1 MLFWI
6 FVILIVIG
14 VVVICK
20 FDEIDFIGAIMTST
34 GILGFL
40 ASLIV
45 LIASYAGI
53 DGKVERLQ
61 TRYETLVYQYENDI
75 YDNDNDLGK
84 RDLMEDIREW
94 NEDLS
99 AKQANQNDFWI
110 GIFIPD
116 IYDQFEYIELK

>member
-14 VVVICK
+14 VIVICK
-20 FDEIDFIGAIMTST
+20 FEEIDFIGAIMTAT

-40 ASLIV
+40 GALIV
-45 LIASYAGI
+45 LIANYAGI

-84 RDLMEDIREW
+84 RELMEDIRTW

>member
-14 VVVICK
+14 VIIICK
-20 FDEIDFIGAIMTST
+20 FEEIDFVGAIITSI
-34 GILGFL
+34 GIFGVLVAL
-40 ASLIV
+40 VV
-45 LIASYAGI
+45 LIANYAGI
-53 DGKVERLQ
+53 DGRVERLQ

>member
-14 VVVICK
+14 VIVICK
-20 FDEIDFIGAIMTST
+20 FEEIGFIGAIMTAT

-45 LIASYAGI
+45 LIANYVGI

-84 RDLMEDIREW
+84 RELMEDIRTW

-99 AKQANQNDFWI
+99 ARQANQNDFWI

-116 IYDQFEYIELK
+116 IYYQFEYIELK

>member
-14 VVVICK
+14 VIVICK
-20 FDEIDFIGAIMTST
+20 FEEIDFIGAIMTAT

-84 RDLMEDIREW
+84 RDLIEDIREW

>member
-14 VVVICK
+14 VVVIFK
-20 FDEIDFIGAIMTST
+20 FEEIDFFGAIMTAT

-40 ASLIV
+40 VAIIV
-45 LIASYAGI
+45 LIANYVGI

-84 RDLMEDIREW
+84 RELMEDIRTW

>member
-20 FDEIDFIGAIMTST
+20 FEEIDFIGVIMTAT
-34 GILGFL
+34 GIFGFL

-61 TRYETLVYQYENDI
+61 TRHETLVYQYENDI

-84 RDLMEDIREW
+84 RELMEDIRTW

-116 IYDQFEYIELK
+116 IYDRFEYIELK

>member
-6 FVILIVIG
+6 FVILTVIG
-14 VVVICK
+14 VIVICK
-20 FDEIDFIGAIMTST
+20 FDEIDFIGAIMTAT

-40 ASLIV
+40 VALIV
-45 LIASYAGI
+45 IISNYAGI

-84 RDLMEDIREW
+84 RELIEDIREW

-99 AKQANQNDFWI
+99 AKRANQNDFWI

>member
-14 VVVICK
+14 VIVICK
-20 FDEIDFIGAIMTST
+20 FEEIDFVGAIITSI
-34 GILGFL
+34 GIFGFL
-40 ASLIV
+40 VSLVALTIN
-45 LIASYAGI
+45 YAGI

-94 NEDLS
+94 NEDIS
-99 AKQANQNDFWI
+99 AKQANQHDFWI

-116 IYDQFEYIELK
+116 IYDKFEYIELK